1 MTSASLDKTLF
12 CPASFCTPRPNLPVT
27 SGVYLL
33 PTFAFQS
40 TVMKKTS
47 CNVFIEPFNF
57 SFFSIPGWDIDL
69 DFCDTENFV
78 LETNR
83 DHPLI
88 FEITSKYCILNSFVD
103 HDGYSISSKGF
114 MPSSRYNGHLS

>member
-1 MTSASLDKTLF
+1 MTSAFSCQNTMSL

-57 SFFSIPGWDIDL
+57 SFFSITHWGIDL
-69 DFCDTENFV
+69 DYHNTEWLA
-78 LETNR
+78 LEMNR
-83 DHPLI
+83 DHSVIL
-88 FEITSKYCILNSFVD
+88 EITSKYFILES
-103 HDGYSISSKGF
+103 Y
-114 MPSSRYNGHLS
+114 